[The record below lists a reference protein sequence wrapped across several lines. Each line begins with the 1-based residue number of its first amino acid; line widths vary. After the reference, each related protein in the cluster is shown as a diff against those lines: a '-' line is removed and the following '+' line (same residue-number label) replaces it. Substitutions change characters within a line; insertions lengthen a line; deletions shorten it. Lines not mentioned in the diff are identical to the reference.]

1 MKLTTLGFTVAALL
15 AGGLAVPGD
24 EASAPERAR
33 GPDLVDTLV
42 LLRWGHG
49 ALDWL
54 QPDSQGDAHVRKPGN
69 RD

>member
-1 MKLTTLGFTVAALL
+1 MKLTSLGLAAGLL
-15 AGGLAVPGD
+15 VAGGLAVPQD
-24 EASAPERAR
+24 EVPAPGRAR

-54 QPDSQGDAHVRKPGN
+54 TPDSQGDAHVREPRN

>member
-1 MKLTTLGFTVAALL
+1 MKLTSLGLAAGLL
-15 AGGLAVPGD
+15 VAGGLAMPPDEVP
-24 EASAPERAR
+24 APERAR
-33 GPDLVDTLV
+33 GSGLVDTLV

-54 QPDSQGDAHVRKPGN
+54 QPDSQGDAHVREPAN